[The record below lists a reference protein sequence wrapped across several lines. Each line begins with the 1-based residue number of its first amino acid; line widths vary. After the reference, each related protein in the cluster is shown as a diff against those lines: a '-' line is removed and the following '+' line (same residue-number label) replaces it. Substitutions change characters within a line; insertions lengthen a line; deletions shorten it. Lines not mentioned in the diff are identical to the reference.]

1 MMNLYINIILE
12 FCLNFYINMNDDII
26 LSEVMIQKAILKE
39 EILIF

>member
-12 FCLNFYINMNDDII
+12 FGLNFYINMNDDII

>member
-1 MMNLYINIILE
+1 MMNLYINIILG
-12 FCLNFYINMNDDII
+12 FCLNFYISMNDDII